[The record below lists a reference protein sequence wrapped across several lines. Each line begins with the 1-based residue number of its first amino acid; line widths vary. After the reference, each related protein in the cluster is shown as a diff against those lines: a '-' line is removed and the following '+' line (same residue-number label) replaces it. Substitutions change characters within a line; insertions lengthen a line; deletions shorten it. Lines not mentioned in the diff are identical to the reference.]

1 MDDWTVNKFWRILM
15 HIIRGKKAK
24 EARVLLFSFSLIFFF
39 FFRFPFWGW
48 FWMPIGKMIKAGFR
62 LFLYETL
69 ETFQRKFCVLRGGQK
84 PAQPDPPKT
93 AGF

>member
-39 FFRFPFWGW
+39 SFVFLFGD
-48 FWMPIGKMIKAGFR
+48 GFGC
-62 LFLYETL
+62 L
-69 ETFQRKFCVLRGGQK
+69 
-84 PAQPDPPKT
+84 
-93 AGF
+93 